1 MPRGEVVLT
10 FSVSLV
16 TIKRWL
22 ARRRTSPDVAPTPP
36 PGRRQL
42 ITAEQQAALWA
53 QLAAH
58 PDATIA
64 WHTQRWNEAQ
74 GMTVS
79 QWTVGR
85 AIRRLGWTYKKRRW
99 VRPNVM
105 NRPRQPTESASST
118 GVLLPS

>member
-1 MPRGEVVLT
+1 MPRREVVLT
-10 FSVSLV
+10 FSISLA

-22 ARRRTSPDVAPTPP
+22 ARRRTRPDVTPTPP
-36 PGRRQL
+36 PGRRRM
-42 ITAEQQAALWA
+42 IPAEQQTALWA

-64 WHTQRWNEAQ
+64 WQTQRWNESQ

-105 NRPRQPTESASST
+105 NRPGQPTVSESST
-118 GVLLPS
+118 GVLLTS